1 MFFEGPILIL
11 FRFLYF
17 KVPESVGS
25 KRFESV
31 NERERE
37 REREREELTASG
49 QWSLLILSFFWHPV
63 VGFAMLNC
71 KTKKKKK
78 HNLHVG
84 CDGMGRSGANA
95 VANEDDR
102 KRKRSLCS
110 L

>member
-37 REREREELTASG
+37 REREREELIASS
-49 QWSLLILSFFWHPV
+49 QWS
-63 VGFAMLNC
+63 
-71 KTKKKKK
+71 
-78 HNLHVG
+78 
-84 CDGMGRSGANA
+84 
-95 VANEDDR
+95 
-102 KRKRSLCS
+102 
-110 L
+110 